1 MYDLEFFNAD
11 GTKKSVNQKKGHKL
25 TKKLKP
31 NHEMEDK

>member
-1 MYDLEFFNAD
+1 MHDLQFFNPD